1 MSTTDTDITF
11 FWRPGCGFCMAL
23 ERQLAS
29 TDLTITYR
37 NIWEDTDAA
46 AFVRNHA
53 QGNEVVPTI
62 QIGSSVL
69 VNPTADEVTSTAAT
83 SGGN

>member
-1 MSTTDTDITF
+1 
-11 FWRPGCGFCMAL
+11 MAL

-37 NIWEDTDAA
+37 NIWEDPEAA

-62 QIGSSVL
+62 QIASSVL
-69 VNPTADEVTSTAAT
+69 VNPTVDEVTSTAAT
-83 SGGN
+83 SGDN